1 MKTKLF
7 FNLILFVVLILPS
20 LVAAQT
26 TEFTYQGKLT
36 DGGMTPTGNYDFEL
50 RLYDAATGGTLLGTQ
65 TRLGVSVSNGIFTLS
80 VDFGAQFSGA
90 ARFLE
95 IAVRPA
101 GSSGGYQQVLPRQPI
116 TSTPYAIRA
125 LSATNST
132 QLGGI
137 TVGGFVQNTT
147 APQTASFNVTGNGT
161 VGGNLT
167 VNGTLN
173 ADLPAGDSSY
183 VQNRTTQQPGT
194 TNFNVSGDG
203 TISGTLTATTVN
215 GNTFSGL
222 SMNSGVYRIGGE
234 NVLKNFGTRNI
245 FVGNNSGGN
254 GTDNSFFGYNAGN
267 TNLATGIDNSFF
279 GSDAGGANTSG
290 TDNSFFGSDAG
301 DSNTTGT
308 NNTIIGSSADV
319 ASNNLQFAT
328 AIGAGAVVNQSNTI
342 QIGRGTNPLID
353 IVRIPVLKIK
363 FAPLG
368 TTDMCLA
375 AADADGYGSIG
386 NCSSSIRFKSNVQT
400 YTRGLDLVRSLRPVT
415 FNWRNGGKADVGFI
429 AEEIEEIE
437 PLLAT
442 YNENNEIQGV
452 KYKQI
457 SVLLVNAVNEQQ
469 MQIEAQE
476 KQLQQQQLVID
487 GLKKLVCSQSPN
499 AKMCKEEQ
507 K

>member
-1 MKTKLF
+1 MQGDKQMKL
-7 FNLILFVVLILPS
+7 LIALIITLAVATVS
-20 LVAAQT
+20 LAQT

-36 DGGMTPTGNYDFEL
+36 DGGMAANANYDFEF
-50 RLYDAATGGTLLGTQ
+50 RLFDAAAGGNLLGTQ
-65 TRLGVSVSNGIFTLS
+65 TKLGVSVNAGVFTVLLN
-80 VDFGAQFSGA
+80 FGAQFTGA
-90 ARFLE
+90 ERWLE
-95 IAVRPA
+95 IGVKPV
-101 GSSGGYQQVLPRQPI
+101 GSGGGYQQLLPRQQI
-116 TSTPYAIRA
+116 SSSPYAVKSLNA
-125 LSATNST
+125 E

-137 TVGGFVQNTT
+137 AASGFVQNTT
-147 APQTASFNVTGNGT
+147 APQTANFNITGNGT
-161 VGGNLT
+161 IGGNLT
-167 VNGTLN
+167 VNGTLTAN
-173 ADLPAGDSSY
+173 LPSGDASY

-194 TNFNVSGDG
+194 TNFNISGNG

-353 IVRIPVLKIK
+353 LVRVPFLGIK

-368 TTDMCLA
+368 TTDMCYG
-375 AADADGYGSIG
+375 AADADGYRIIG

-457 SVLLVNAVNEQQ
+457 SVLLVNAVKEQQ
-469 MQIEAQE
+469 TQIEQQQ
-476 KQLQQQQLVID
+476 KQLQRQQSLID
-487 GLKKLVCSQSPN
+487 GLRAIVCSQNSP
-499 AKMCKEEQ
+499 ADVCREMQ